1 MIDTDIDI
9 DMHILH
15 THVLRLVSCEST
27 VAHAGIVLF
36 WKTVPMGLWR
46 MMSTYGATQS

>member
-36 WKTVPMGLWR
+36 WKTVPMGLQLIHQLER
-46 MMSTYGATQS
+46 NTS